1 MRVLE
6 VEDVYSGYG
15 ETEILHGVSVYVAPG
30 EIATIIG
37 PNGSGKSTLMKTI
50 FGLLMPTRGKVALD
64 NEDITGLRPDRIVRK
79 GMCYV
84 PQTDNVFPSLTVLE
98 NLEMGAFIRDDDY
111 SGSITDVFARFP
123 VLEERKSQRAGSL
136 SGGEQQMLAMGKA
149 LMLNPKALLL
159 DEPSAGL
166 APRMV
171 EEILQKIV
179 EIKKTGVAILMVE
192 QNAKEGL
199 RLSDRGYVLAMGKK
213 RFEDEG
219 LALLNNPDVGR
230 LYLGD

>member
-1 MRVLE
+1 MSILT
-6 VEDVYSGYG
+6 VEDIYSGYG
-15 ETEILHGVSVYVAPG
+15 ETEILHGVSVEVATG

-50 FGLLMPTRGKVALD
+50 FGLLTPTRGKVTLED
-64 NEDITGLRPDRIVRK
+64 EDITGLRPDRIVRK

-84 PQTDNVFPSLTVLE
+84 PQSDNVFPSLTVLE

-111 SGSITDVFARFP
+111 SESLRDVFDRFP
-123 VLEERKSQRAGSL
+123 LLEERKSQRAGSL

-149 LMLNPKALLL
+149 LMLNPKVLLL

-166 APRMV
+166 APRTV
-171 EEILQKIV
+171 GEILQKIL
-179 EIKKTGVAILMVE
+179 EIKESDVAILMVE

-199 RLSDRGYVLAMGKK
+199 KLSDRGYVLAMGEK
-213 RFEDEG
+213 RFEDAG
-219 LALLNNPDVGR
+219 QALLNNPDVGK

>member
-1 MRVLE
+1 VKILQ
-6 VEDVYSGYG
+6 VENVYSGYG
-15 ETEILHGVSVYVAPG
+15 ETEILHGVSVHAASG

-50 FGLLMPTRGKVALD
+50 FGLLMPTQGKVVLE
-64 NEDITGLRPDRIVRK
+64 NKDITGLRPDRIVRK

-84 PQTDNVFPSLTVLE
+84 PQSDNVFPSLTVLE

-111 SGSITDVFARFP
+111 SGSIRDVFARFP
-123 VLEERKSQRAGSL
+123 GLEERKSQRAGSL

-149 LMLNPKALLL
+149 LMLNPKVLLL

-179 EIKKTGVAILMVE
+179 EIKKSGVAILMVE

>member
-1 MRVLE
+1 MRILE

-50 FGLLMPTRGKVALD
+50 FGLLMPTQGKVALE

-84 PQTDNVFPSLTVLE
+84 PQSDNVFPSLTVLE

-111 SGSITDVFARFP
+111 SGSINDVFARFP

-149 LMLNPKALLL
+149 LMLDPKVLLL

-171 EEILQKIV
+171 DEILQKIV
-179 EIKKTGVAILMVE
+179 EIKKSGVAILMVE

>member
-1 MRVLE
+1 MRILE

-50 FGLLMPTRGKVALD
+50 FGLLMPTQGKVALE

-84 PQTDNVFPSLTVLE
+84 PQSDNVFPSLTVLE

-111 SGSITDVFARFP
+111 SGSINDVFARFP

-149 LMLNPKALLL
+149 LMLDPKVLLL

-179 EIKKTGVAILMVE
+179 EIKKSGVAILMVE

>member
-1 MRVLE
+1 MKILQ

-15 ETEILHGVSVYVAPG
+15 ETEILHGVSVHAASG

-50 FGLLMPTRGKVALD
+50 FGLLMPTRGKVVLE
-64 NEDITGLRPDRIVRK
+64 NKDITGLRPDRIVRK

-84 PQTDNVFPSLTVLE
+84 PQSDNVFPSLTVLE

-111 SGSITDVFARFP
+111 SGSISDVFARFP
-123 VLEERKSQRAGSL
+123 VLEERKKQRAGSL

-149 LMLNPKALLL
+149 LMLNPKVLLL

-179 EIKKTGVAILMVE
+179 EIKNSGVAILMVE

>member
-1 MRVLE
+1 MSILTVD
-6 VEDVYSGYG
+6 DVYSGYG
-15 ETEILHGVSVYVAPG
+15 ETEILHGVSVGVSPG

-50 FGLLMPTRGKVALD
+50 FGLLTPTRGKVTLES
-64 NEDITGLRPDRIVRK
+64 EDITGLRPDRIVRK

-84 PQTDNVFPSLTVLE
+84 PQSDNVFPSLTILE

-111 SGSITDVFARFP
+111 SGSIRDVFDRFP

-149 LMLNPKALLL
+149 LMLNPKVLLL

-166 APRMV
+166 APKMV
-171 EEILQKIV
+171 GEILQKIV
-179 EIKKTGVAILMVE
+179 EIKESGVAVLMVE

-199 RLSDRGYVLAMGKK
+199 KLSDRGYVLAMGKK

-219 LALLNNPDVGR
+219 QALLNNPDVGR

>member
-1 MRVLE
+1 MSILT
-6 VEDVYSGYG
+6 VEDIYSGYG
-15 ETEILHGVSVYVAPG
+15 ETEILHGVSVEVATG

-50 FGLLMPTRGKVALD
+50 FGLLTPTRGRVSLED
-64 NEDITGLRPDRIVRK
+64 EDITGLRPDRIVRK

-84 PQTDNVFPSLTVLE
+84 PQSDNVFPSLTVLE

-111 SGSITDVFARFP
+111 SESLRDVFDRFP
-123 VLEERKSQRAGSL
+123 LLEERKSQRAGSL

-149 LMLNPKALLL
+149 LMLNPKVLLL

-166 APRMV
+166 APRTV
-171 EEILQKIV
+171 GEILQKIL
-179 EIKKTGVAILMVE
+179 EIKESDVAILMVE

-199 RLSDRGYVLAMGKK
+199 KLSDRGYILTMGKK
-213 RFEDEG
+213 RFEDAG
-219 LALLNNPDVGR
+219 QALLNNPDVGK

>member
-1 MRVLE
+1 MSILT
-6 VEDVYSGYG
+6 VEDIYSGYG
-15 ETEILHGVSVYVAPG
+15 ETEILHGVSVEVATG

-50 FGLLMPTRGKVALD
+50 FGLVTPSRGKVILED
-64 NEDITGLRPDRIVRK
+64 EDITGLRPDRIVRK

-84 PQTDNVFPSLTVLE
+84 PQSDNIFPSLTVLE

-111 SGSITDVFARFP
+111 SESLRDVFDRFP
-123 VLEERKSQRAGSL
+123 LLKERKSQRAGSL

-149 LMLNPKALLL
+149 LMLNPKVLLL

-171 EEILQKIV
+171 GEILQKIL
-179 EIKKTGVAILMVE
+179 EIKESGVAILMVE

-199 RLSDRGYVLAMGKK
+199 KLSDRGYVLTMGKK
-213 RFEDEG
+213 RFEDAG
-219 LALLNNPDVGR
+219 QALLNNSDVGR

>member
-15 ETEILHGVSVYVAPG
+15 ETEILHGISVYVAPG

-50 FGLLMPTRGKVALD
+50 FGLLLPTQGKVALD

-84 PQTDNVFPSLTVLE
+84 PQSDNVFPSLTVLE

-149 LMLNPKALLL
+149 LMLNPKVLLL

-179 EIKKTGVAILMVE
+179 EIKHSGVAILMVE

>member
-1 MRVLE
+1 MSILAVD
-6 VEDVYSGYG
+6 DVYSGYG
-15 ETEILHGVSVYVAPG
+15 ETEILHGVSVEVAPE

-50 FGLLMPTRGKVALD
+50 FGLLTPTRGRVNLED
-64 NEDITGLRPDRIVRK
+64 EDITGLRPDRIVRK

-84 PQTDNVFPSLTVLE
+84 PQSDNVFPSLTVLE

-111 SGSITDVFARFP
+111 SDSLRDVFDRFP
-123 VLEERKSQRAGSL
+123 LLAERKSQRAGSL
-136 SGGEQQMLAMGKA
+136 SGGEQQMLAVGKA
-149 LMLNPKALLL
+149 LMLNPKVLLL

-171 EEILQKIV
+171 GEILQKIL
-179 EIKKTGVAILMVE
+179 EIKESGVAILMVE
-192 QNAKEGL
+192 QNAKESL
-199 RLSDRGYVLAMGKK
+199 KLSDRGYVLAMGKK
-213 RFEDEG
+213 RFEDAG
-219 LALLNNPDVGR
+219 QALLNNPDVGR

>member
-1 MRVLE
+1 
-6 VEDVYSGYG
+6 
-15 ETEILHGVSVYVAPG
+15 
-30 EIATIIG
+30 
-37 PNGSGKSTLMKTI
+37 
-50 FGLLMPTRGKVALD
+50 
-64 NEDITGLRPDRIVRK
+64 
-79 GMCYV
+79 
-84 PQTDNVFPSLTVLE
+84 
-98 NLEMGAFIRDDDY
+98 
-111 SGSITDVFARFP
+111 
-123 VLEERKSQRAGSL
+123 
-136 SGGEQQMLAMGKA
+136 MLAMGKA
-149 LMLNPKALLL
+149 LMLNPKVLLL

-179 EIKKTGVAILMVE
+179 EIKHSGVAILMVE

>member
-1 MRVLE
+1 MSILRVDE
-6 VEDVYSGYG
+6 IYSGYG
-15 ETEILHGVSVYVAPG
+15 ETEILHGVSVEVASG

-50 FGLLMPTRGKVALD
+50 FGLLTPTNGWVALEG
-64 NEDITGLRPDRIVRK
+64 EDITGLRPDRIVRK

-84 PQTDNVFPSLTVLE
+84 PQSDNVFPSLTILE

-111 SGSITDVFARFP
+111 SDSLRDVMERFP
-123 VLEERKSQRAGSL
+123 LLGERKTQRAGSL

-149 LMLNPKALLL
+149 LMLNPKVLLL

-171 EEILQKIV
+171 EEILRKIV
-179 EIKKTGVAILMVE
+179 EIKESGMAILMVE

-199 RLSDRGYVLAMGKK
+199 KLSDRGYVLAMGKK
-213 RFEDEG
+213 RFEDTG
-219 LALLNNPDVGR
+219 QALLNNPDVGR

>member
-1 MRVLE
+1 VSILT
-6 VEDVYSGYG
+6 VEDIYSGYG
-15 ETEILHGVSVYVAPG
+15 ETEILHGVSVEVAPG

-50 FGLLMPTRGKVALD
+50 FGLLTPTRGKVTLED
-64 NEDITGLRPDRIVRK
+64 EDITGLRPDRIVRK

-84 PQTDNVFPSLTVLE
+84 PQSDNVFPSLTVLE

-111 SGSITDVFARFP
+111 SESLRDVFDRFP
-123 VLEERKSQRAGSL
+123 LLEERKSQRAGSL

-149 LMLNPKALLL
+149 LMLNPKVLLL

-166 APRMV
+166 APRTV
-171 EEILQKIV
+171 GEILQKIL
-179 EIKKTGVAILMVE
+179 EIKESDVAILMVE

-199 RLSDRGYVLAMGKK
+199 KLSDRGYVLAMGKK
-213 RFEDEG
+213 RFEDAG
-219 LALLNNPDVGR
+219 QALLNNPDVGK

>member
-1 MRVLE
+1 MSILTA
-6 VEDVYSGYG
+6 EDIYSGYG
-15 ETEILHGVSVYVAPG
+15 ETEILHGVSVEVAPG
-30 EIATIIG
+30 AIATIIG

-50 FGLLMPTRGKVALD
+50 FGLLTPTRGQVTLEGEK
-64 NEDITGLRPDRIVRK
+64 ITGLRPDRIVRK

-84 PQTDNVFPSLTVLE
+84 PQSDNVFPSLTVLE

-111 SGSITDVFARFP
+111 SESLGDVFNRFP
-123 VLEERKSQRAGSL
+123 VLEERKRQRAGSL

-149 LMLNPKALLL
+149 LMLNPKVLLL

-171 EEILQKIV
+171 GEIMQKIL
-179 EIKKTGVAILMVE
+179 EIKESGVAILMVE
-192 QNAKEGL
+192 QNAKEAL
-199 RLSDRGYVLAMGKK
+199 KLSDRGYVLATGKK
-213 RFEDEG
+213 RFEDSG
-219 LALLNNPDVGR
+219 QGVLDNPDVGR

>member
-1 MRVLE
+1 VSILK
-6 VEDVYSGYG
+6 VEDIYSGYG
-15 ETEILHGVSVYVAPG
+15 ETEILHGVSVEVAPR

-50 FGLLMPTRGKVALD
+50 FGLLTPTKGRVTLEA
-64 NEDITGLRPDRIVRK
+64 EEITGLRPDRIVRK

-84 PQTDNVFPSLTVLE
+84 PQSDNVFPSLTVLE

-111 SGSITDVFARFP
+111 SDSLEEVFARFP
-123 VLEERKSQRAGSL
+123 LLEERKSQRGGSL

-149 LMLNPKALLL
+149 LMLNPKVLLL

-166 APRMV
+166 APKMV
-171 EEILQKIV
+171 GEILQKIA
-179 EIKKTGVAILMVE
+179 EIKESGVAILMVE

-199 RLSDRGYVLAMGKK
+199 KLSDRGYVLAMGKK

-219 LALLNNPDVGR
+219 QALLNNPDVGR

>member
-1 MRVLE
+1 VKILQ

-15 ETEILHGVSVYVAPG
+15 ETEILHGVSVHAASG

-50 FGLLMPTRGKVALD
+50 FGLLLPTQGKVVLED
-64 NEDITGLRPDRIVRK
+64 KDITGLRPDRIVRK

-84 PQTDNVFPSLTVLE
+84 PQSDNVFPSLTVLE

-111 SGSITDVFARFP
+111 SGSIRDVFARFP
-123 VLEERKSQRAGSL
+123 ALEERKSQRAGSL

-149 LMLNPKALLL
+149 LMLNPKVLLL

-179 EIKKTGVAILMVE
+179 EIKKSGVAILMVE

-219 LALLNNPDVGR
+219 LALLNNPDVGK

>member
-1 MRVLE
+1 MRILE

-15 ETEILHGVSVYVAPG
+15 ETEILHGVSVYVASG

-50 FGLLMPTRGKVALD
+50 FGLLMPTQGKVVLE

-84 PQTDNVFPSLTVLE
+84 PQSDNVFPSLTVLE

-111 SGSITDVFARFP
+111 SGSISDVFARFP

-149 LMLNPKALLL
+149 LMLNPKVLLL

-179 EIKKTGVAILMVE
+179 EIKKSGVAILMVE

>member
-1 MRVLE
+1 VSILA
-6 VEDVYSGYG
+6 VDDVYSGYG
-15 ETEILHGVSVYVAPG
+15 ETEILHGVSVEVAPE

-50 FGLLMPTRGKVALD
+50 FGLLTPTRGRVNLED
-64 NEDITGLRPDRIVRK
+64 EDITGLRPDRIVRK

-84 PQTDNVFPSLTVLE
+84 PQSDNVFPSLTVLE

-111 SGSITDVFARFP
+111 SDSLRDVFDRFP
-123 VLEERKSQRAGSL
+123 LLAERKSQRAGSL
-136 SGGEQQMLAMGKA
+136 SGGEQQMLAVGKA
-149 LMLNPKALLL
+149 LMLNPKVLLL

-171 EEILQKIV
+171 GEILQKIL
-179 EIKKTGVAILMVE
+179 EIKESGVAILMVE
-192 QNAKEGL
+192 QNAKESL
-199 RLSDRGYVLAMGKK
+199 KLSDRGYVLAMGKK
-213 RFEDEG
+213 RFEDAG
-219 LALLNNPDVGR
+219 QALLNNPDVGR

>member
-1 MRVLE
+1 VSTLA
-6 VEDVYSGYG
+6 VEDIYSGYG
-15 ETEILHGVSVYVAPG
+15 ETEILHGVSVEVGSG

-50 FGLLMPTRGKVALD
+50 FGLIRPTRGRITLEG
-64 NEDITGLRPDRIVRK
+64 EDITGLRPDRIVRR

-84 PQTDNVFPSLTVLE
+84 PQSNNVFPSLTVLE
-98 NLEMGAFIRDDDY
+98 NLEMGAFIREDDY
-111 SGSITDVFARFP
+111 SQSLREVLDRFP
-123 VLEERKSQRAGSL
+123 VLGERKNQRAGSL

-149 LMLNPKALLL
+149 LMLNPRVLLL

-171 EEILQKIV
+171 GEILQKTV

-213 RFEDEG
+213 RFEDTG
-219 LALLNNPDVGR
+219 KALLNNPDVGR

>member
-1 MRVLE
+1 VSILRVDE
-6 VEDVYSGYG
+6 IYSGYG
-15 ETEILHGVSVYVAPG
+15 ETEILHGVSVEVASG

-50 FGLLMPTRGKVALD
+50 FGLLTPTNGWVALEG
-64 NEDITGLRPDRIVRK
+64 EDITGLRPDRIVRK

-84 PQTDNVFPSLTVLE
+84 PQSDNVFPSLTILE

-111 SGSITDVFARFP
+111 SDSLRDVMERFP
-123 VLEERKSQRAGSL
+123 LLGERKTQRAGSL

-149 LMLNPKALLL
+149 LMLNPKVLLL

-171 EEILQKIV
+171 EEILRKIV
-179 EIKKTGVAILMVE
+179 EIKESGMAILMVE

-199 RLSDRGYVLAMGKK
+199 KLSDRGYVLAMGKK
-213 RFEDEG
+213 RFEDTG
-219 LALLNNPDVGR
+219 QALLNNPDVGR

>member
-1 MRVLE
+1 MSILT
-6 VEDVYSGYG
+6 VEDIYSGYG
-15 ETEILHGVSVYVAPG
+15 ETEILHGVSVEVAPG

-50 FGLLMPTRGKVALD
+50 FGLLTPTRGKVTLED
-64 NEDITGLRPDRIVRK
+64 EDITGLRPDRIVRK

-84 PQTDNVFPSLTVLE
+84 PQSDNVFPSLTVLE

-111 SGSITDVFARFP
+111 SESLRDVFDRFP
-123 VLEERKSQRAGSL
+123 LLEERKSQRAGSL

-149 LMLNPKALLL
+149 LMLNPKVLLL

-166 APRMV
+166 APRTV
-171 EEILQKIV
+171 GEILQKIL
-179 EIKKTGVAILMVE
+179 EIKESDVAILMVE

-199 RLSDRGYVLAMGKK
+199 KLSDRGYVLAMGKK
-213 RFEDEG
+213 RFEDAG
-219 LALLNNPDVGR
+219 QALLNNPDVGK

>member
-1 MRVLE
+1 MSILN

-15 ETEILHGVSVYVAPG
+15 ETEILHGVSVEVSRG

-50 FGLLMPTRGKVALD
+50 FGLLTPSRGKVILED
-64 NEDITGLRPDRIVRK
+64 EDITGLRPDRIVRK

-84 PQTDNVFPSLTVLE
+84 PQSDNIFPSLTILE

-111 SGSITDVFARFP
+111 SESLNDVFARFP
-123 VLEERKSQRAGSL
+123 LLRERKSQRAGSL
-136 SGGEQQMLAMGKA
+136 SGGEQQMVAMGKA
-149 LMLNPKALLL
+149 LMLNPKMLLL

-166 APRMV
+166 APRTV
-171 EEILQKIV
+171 GEILQKIL
-179 EIKKTGVAILMVE
+179 EIKQSGVAILMVE
-192 QNAKEGL
+192 QNAKEAL
-199 RLSDRGYVLAMGKK
+199 KLSDRGYVLTMGKK
-213 RFEDEG
+213 RFEDAG
-219 LALLNNPDVGR
+219 QAILDNPNVGR

>member
-1 MRVLE
+1 MRILE

-15 ETEILHGVSVYVAPG
+15 ETEILHGISVYVAPG

-64 NEDITGLRPDRIVRK
+64 NKDITGLRPDRIVRK

-111 SGSITDVFARFP
+111 SGSITDVFGRFP

-149 LMLNPKALLL
+149 LMLDPKVLLL

-179 EIKKTGVAILMVE
+179 EIKKSGVAILMVE

>member
-1 MRVLE
+1 VRVLE

-84 PQTDNVFPSLTVLE
+84 PQSDNVFPSLTVLE

-111 SGSITDVFARFP
+111 SGSINDVFARFP

-149 LMLNPKALLL
+149 LMLNPKVLLL

-179 EIKKTGVAILMVE
+179 EIKKSGVAILMVE